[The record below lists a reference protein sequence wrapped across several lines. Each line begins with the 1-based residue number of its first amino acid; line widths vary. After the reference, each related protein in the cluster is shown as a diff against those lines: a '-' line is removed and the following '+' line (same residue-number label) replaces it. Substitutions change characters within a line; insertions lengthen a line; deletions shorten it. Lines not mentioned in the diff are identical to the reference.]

1 MRLAEGAFS
10 RTVVI
15 AFCLALLGLGPAAV
29 PGAAQSGG
37 EAPDLT
43 ILIRSSNLP
52 DTLREAIDAYARERG
67 LSVAYV
73 VTAGSWPQYYEQML
87 LMHVGGIPFDIAFVD
102 QTYVPS
108 AAQGVLRDLMPFI
121 ERDGV
126 SLNDFVP
133 LGVES
138 FRWNGGQYALPSYVS
153 NLATGYHRNLFAAAG
168 LPDVPTDW
176 DSGQFSWDD
185 FVEYGRKL
193 TVDRNGDGTIDQYA
207 LRRLPPWRLVPF
219 MFDGDWI
226 GEDGEPALSSPAV
239 VKSIEQTAALALEHE
254 LVIPSDGS
262 AAWSRGDIGMDQV
275 GQFTIRTMAG
285 YSWDYG
291 VGVLPEGGPPGT
303 RSTILYAD
311 GFAVGSGSQNAQLA
325 WEFVKAFT
333 MDPELGMVTP
343 RAQASVPAYR
353 ALHSQYLDE
362 VSAAYPAV
370 DWAAFA
376 EGLYRGRVFRIRF
389 SPNFVEIEQAL
400 ERAINEVTS
409 GAKAAASALREIE
422 PVVRQLWHE

>member
-1 MRLAEGAFS
+1 MEWVEGAWS

-15 AFCLALLGLGPAAV
+15 ALCLVLLGFGLAPA
-29 PGAAQSGG
+29 PGAAQASG
-37 EAPDLT
+37 EAADLT

-52 DTLREAIDAYARERG
+52 DALRDAIDAYAGDRG
-67 LSVAYV
+67 ISVAYV

-87 LMHVGGIPFDIAFVD
+87 LMHVGGIPFDVAFVD
-102 QTYVPS
+102 QTYVPN
-108 AAQGVLRDLMPFI
+108 AAQGVLRDLTPFI
-121 ERDGV
+121 ERDGI

-153 NLATGYHRNLFAAAG
+153 NLATGYNRNLFAAAG
-168 LPDVPTDW
+168 LPGIPTDW
-176 DSGQFSWDD
+176 ESGQFTWDD
-185 FVEYGRKL
+185 FVAFGRKL
-193 TVDRNGDGTIDQYA
+193 TVDRNGDGVVDQYA

-226 GEDGEPALSSPAV
+226 GDDGEPALLAPAV
-239 VKSIEQTAALALEHE
+239 VKSIEQMAALTLEHE

-275 GQFTIRTMAG
+275 GQFTIPTMAG
-285 YSWDYG
+285 YAWDYG

-311 GFAVGSGSQNAQLA
+311 GFAIGSGSQSLQLA

-333 MDPELGMVTP
+333 MDPELGMVMP

-370 DWAAFA
+370 DWAAFS

-389 SPNFVEIEQAL
+389 SPNFVEIEEAL

-409 GAKAAASALREIE
+409 GAKAAASALREVE
-422 PVVRQLWHE
+422 PVVRQLWRR